1 MLRNLRVRIALT
13 SVLVLN
19 LAAGPA
25 ILSAQ
30 QTPAEV
36 PSITIRT
43 STRLVLVDVVVVD
56 KKGQPITGL
65 KPEDFTVEENGKKQ
79 KIATFTPPGANQVS
93 PQTPPPG
100 ILSNHPEFLK
110 PAGVPTVLLLDAA
123 NSSFK
128 DQAYGRYQ
136 MLKYAAEQAQAG
148 KSIAVMTLSDR
159 LRVLQNFTTDPKV
172 LAEVIKG
179 LRPQS
184 QIFLPSTPAPNLIA
198 DSGISGSAA
207 TAISIAQ
214 AQAASFQSLVAGYDL
229 ERRTMITLQALQD
242 LSRMLSGFSGRKNV
256 VWLTA
261 SFPLNLI
268 PEDRD
273 YSNAE
278 LQADLPSVRQ
288 KSVGTNAGGAAL
300 GEQRL
305 LHVEEI
311 KQTEANLASAGIA
324 IYPVDMRGIMSSG
337 IDVNNTFALQDL
349 AAETG
354 GKAYTNQNEIQDG
367 IALAVADENASY
379 SIGYYPENKKWDGK
393 FRNIKVKLDRGD
405 SELRYRRGYFALDPT
420 LEKNWKP
427 DQEVADALQMN
438 GAATQVSFMAQIKP
452 TDPGKARVIFLV
464 DAHTLS
470 TEDAS
475 GGKKVNVSFYA
486 SVYDSSGKTLG
497 GARSIKVEHTFDAPT
512 LQQVLDKGLMVP
524 LDIEA
529 PADGKAVR
537 LVVLDNKTGLI
548 GSVSGPLG
556 Q

>member
-36 PSITIRT
+36 PGITIRT

-214 AQAASFQSLVAGYDL
+214 AQAASFQS
-229 ERRTMITLQALQD
+229 
-242 LSRMLSGFSGRKNV
+242 
-256 VWLTA
+256 
-261 SFPLNLI
+261 
-268 PEDRD
+268 
-273 YSNAE
+273 
-278 LQADLPSVRQ
+278 
-288 KSVGTNAGGAAL
+288 
-300 GEQRL
+300 
-305 LHVEEI
+305 
-311 KQTEANLASAGIA
+311 
-324 IYPVDMRGIMSSG
+324 
-337 IDVNNTFALQDL
+337 
-349 AAETG
+349 
-354 GKAYTNQNEIQDG
+354 
-367 IALAVADENASY
+367 
-379 SIGYYPENKKWDGK
+379 
-393 FRNIKVKLDRGD
+393 
-405 SELRYRRGYFALDPT
+405 
-420 LEKNWKP
+420 
-427 DQEVADALQMN
+427 
-438 GAATQVSFMAQIKP
+438 
-452 TDPGKARVIFLV
+452 
-464 DAHTLS
+464 
-470 TEDAS
+470 
-475 GGKKVNVSFYA
+475 
-486 SVYDSSGKTLG
+486 
-497 GARSIKVEHTFDAPT
+497 
-512 LQQVLDKGLMVP
+512 
-524 LDIEA
+524 
-529 PADGKAVR
+529 
-537 LVVLDNKTGLI
+537 
-548 GSVSGPLG
+548 
-556 Q
+556 